1 MAWQIEFTETAVKQ
15 LGDFDKQIT
24 RRIIKWLEDRILT
37 TNDPRLWGAALTGDK
52 SGKWRYR
59 IGDYRVVCEIQDSV
73 LIVRVISVGNRNNIY
88 K

>member
-52 SGKWRYR
+52 SGK
-59 IGDYRVVCEIQDSV
+59 IQMIFQV
-73 LIVRVISVGNRNNIY
+73 LYLYLLQS
-88 K
+88 